1 VTISIVPPASALDPV
16 AARSL
21 VGLAGLPTI
30 VATGPFDN
38 QPYAEQLAA
47 AFAMV
52 RLRCR
57 PQLVLVGTGAHRA
70 TVMRR
75 SFAQGAG
82 ASVHV
87 IRDLTEDSWPYLIA
101 AADVVVPSPA
111 AASVT
116 LMDVLSVGRPV
127 VGPAD
132 PAIVR
137 AVVPASA
144 GLVYRPGD
152 VSGMAEALLRLL
164 TTPSLRHGM
173 SCRARQVARR
183 HHLQRLSLQQT
194 EQRGNE
200 HAQHPWPTSAMGR

>member
-1 VTISIVPPASALDPV
+1 M

-38 QPYAEQLAA
+38 QAHAEQLAA
-47 AFAMV
+47 AFITV
-52 RLRCR
+52 RSRCR
-57 PQLVLVGTGAHRA
+57 AQLVLLGTGEHRA

-82 ASVHV
+82 TSVQV
-87 IRDLTEDSWPYLIA
+87 IRGLTEDRWPYLIA

-116 LMDVLSVGRPV
+116 LMGVLSVGRPV

-152 VSGMAEALLRLL
+152 VSGMAEALLRVL

-183 HHLQRLSLQQT
+183 HHLQRLSLQRT

-200 HAQHPWPTSAMGR
+200 HAQHRWPNSAMDR